1 MYLTCEAN
9 PNSLQSTSTSAL
21 DAAFTGV
28 ISMNTA
34 KVEELIAF
42 FGYHYGG
49 SQTRHARIEVY
60 KYLKELVS

>member
-1 MYLTCEAN
+1 
-9 PNSLQSTSTSAL
+9 
-21 DAAFTGV
+21 
-28 ISMNTA
+28 MNTA